1 MSSKSSSWS
10 RLLVA
15 VYAVFAVSASARA
28 SYQIFRSFDEAP
40 IAYSLSAFSA
50 AIYIVATIALARR
63 SRHAR
68 TVALVTVSIELLG
81 VLVVGLLSITHP
93 ALFAHPS
100 VWSQFGLGYG
110 LVPLALPI
118 IGLWWLLR
126 SSK

>member
-1 MSSKSSSWS
+1 MTNKSSSWS

-15 VYAVFAVSASARA
+15 VYAVFAISASARA
-28 SYQIFRSFDEAP
+28 SYQIYRSFDEAP
-40 IAYSLSAFSA
+40 LAYSLSAVSA

-63 SRHAR
+63 SQPAR
-68 TVALVTVSIELLG
+68 NVALVTVSIELLG

-100 VWSQFGLGYG
+100 VWSQFGLGYA
-110 LVPLALPI
+110 LVPLFLPV

-126 SSK
+126 SPK

>member
-1 MSSKSSSWS
+1 MSNKSSSWS

-15 VYAVFAVSASARA
+15 VYAVFAISASARA

-40 IAYSLSAFSA
+40 IAYSLSAVA
-50 AIYIVATIALARR
+50 AAVYLVATIALAKK
-63 SRHAR
+63 SPGAR

-93 ALFAHPS
+93 VLFAHPS

-110 LVPLALPI
+110 LVPLVLPVV
-118 IGLWWLLR
+118 GLWWLLR